1 MADQANLSCD
11 GLGAPRGPLSRFRL
25 PLFGAI
31 SAYALMGPLA
41 MAGLAAEKLPDR
53 GSVLAPITLADQTT
67 AAQPS
72 PEQKE
77 AKQALDNDE
86 EALAKKLANPV
97 AALISIPFQ
106 FKEALIK
113 TT

>member
-1 MADQANLSCD
+1 MADQASHSCD
-11 GLGAPRGPLSRFRL
+11 VLGAPRGLLSWLRL
-25 PLFGAI
+25 PLLGTI
-31 SAYALMGPLA
+31 SATTLGAPLA

-53 GSVLAPITLADQTT
+53 GSVLAPITLAEEST

-72 PEQKE
+72 PEQRE

-97 AALISIPFQ
+97 AALVSIPFQ
-106 FKEALIK
+106 
-113 TT
+113 